1 VVEEIVRD
9 LLIKRGDRV
18 RISSRRM
25 ALMARDA
32 ALSKRANDPVILEM
46 KSLTPITDYFVITS
60 GTSGVHNRAI
70 ADAVEE
76 RLDKERIKVDH
87 IEGYE
92 EARWILLDY
101 GDVVVHIFI
110 ESLRDFYGLENLW
123 GDAKI
128 IE

>member
-1 VVEEIVRD
+1 VVEEIVRN

>member
-1 VVEEIVRD
+1 
-9 LLIKRGDRV
+9 
-18 RISSRRM
+18 
-25 ALMARDA
+25 MARDA